1 MDNPIVDNYIYEK
14 LLTIM
19 VPKQYL
25 TGFTPTVKMSLPSG
39 GLSTDNN
46 YVVDYGLGECVYTYT
61 RVGKRIKQNV
71 LQLINC
77 DMWKVIEVINQET
90 PLNEGDYK
98 NLNLEIRNHSLQYV
112 EEFIN
117 GPGLL

>member
-1 MDNPIVDNYIYEK
+1 MYNSIVDNYIYEK

-25 TGFTPTVKMSLPSG
+25 TGFTPTVRMS
-39 GLSTDNN
+39 DNN

-71 LQLINC
+71 LQLIKC

-117 GPGLL
+117 GSGLL

>member
-1 MDNPIVDNYIYEK
+1 
-14 LLTIM
+14 M

-25 TGFTPTVKMSLPSG
+25 TGFTPTVKMS
-39 GLSTDNN
+39 DNN

-77 DMWKVIEVINQET
+77 DMWKVIEVINQEI

>member
-1 MDNPIVDNYIYEK
+1 MDNSIVDNYIYEK

-25 TGFTPTVKMSLPSG
+25 TGFTPTVKMS
-39 GLSTDNN
+39 DNN

-71 LQLINC
+71 LQLIKC